1 MKYAFSSRTVLLLIV
16 PVLLLCFK
24 LCIKEIHYSSDPE
37 YAYLMNSMDL
47 WNGHL
52 PRYSDHP
59 GVPLTLVA
67 AAALPLIYILSPH
80 QESMH
85 EAVLLHPLYYELAL
99 KRLLF
104 TLILLTS
111 FIAGFIASKIS
122 NSLSLSI
129 LIQASPFFFPFS
141 LYISTNS
148 FMPDGLLILVYYLLS
163 IVLLSVVMNEKK
175 LMDEKFQLRM
185 GMIGGLGLSVKL
197 TFLPLLFIPALV
209 IGMNTRK
216 ILKYVVYLILGFLL
230 FTLPVFKSYPQMFKW
245 FSGLFIHSGTYGQ
258 GAANVIDFDQYFQN
272 LKFILFEFKFFTIA
286 LIFSTLSLP
295 FIYLKSKKDLHILK
309 LFRWV
314 WILYITQWLSIFIVA
329 KPFQHKEYYLI
340 TTYFIISI
348 HLVLTLACLF
358 YKTNEKIRLT
368 LAILLIFGS
377 IYPNWYYYD
386 DIAKSIQATR
396 NEQDELE
403 YFIQNKTKENSL
415 FVTLNAFSFSKMQGL
430 LFGNCFSSSH
440 KQKLKELYP
449 EAYFF
454 NVIPAKFSHWLEEI
468 PFEELS
474 SERPFYL
481 IDVRADDG
489 SIAYLKEAGYI
500 VELVFENRTK
510 AVYELTAAPE

>member
-1 MKYAFSSRTVLLLIV
+1 
-16 PVLLLCFK
+16 
-24 LCIKEIHYSSDPE
+24 
-37 YAYLMNSMDL
+37 MNGMDV

-52 PRYSDHP
+52 PRYADHP

-67 AAALPLIYILSPH
+67 AAALPVIYILSPH

-104 TLILLTS
+104 TLILLAS
-111 FIAGFIASKIS
+111 FLAGFMVLKIS

-163 IVLLSVVMNEKK
+163 IVLLPVIINENK
-175 LMDEKFQLRM
+175 LNEEKFPLWV
-185 GMIGGLGLSVKL
+185 GLIGGLGLSIKL
-197 TFLPLLFIPALV
+197 TFLPLLFIPAM
-209 IGMNTRK
+209 IMSNNIRK
-216 ILKYVVYLILGFLL
+216 IRKYVVFTILGFLL
-230 FTLPVFKSYPQMFKW
+230 FTLPVFKSYPHMFKW

-258 GAANVIDFDQYFQN
+258 GAANVINFAQYFQN
-272 LKFILFEFKFFTIA
+272 LKFILFEFKIFTLA

-295 FIYLKSKKDLHILK
+295 FIYLRSKKDLHIRK

-314 WILYITQWLSIFIVA
+314 WILYLTQWLSIFIVA

-348 HLVLTLACLF
+348 QLVFTLACLL
-358 YKTNEKIRLT
+358 YKTNETSMICLTQTRIKIHHASSIRSIKNKLFSDEKIKLT
-368 LAILLIFGS
+368 FALLLIFGS
-377 IYPNWYYYD
+377 IYPNWNYYD

-396 NEQDELE
+396 NEQGELE
-403 YFIQNKTKENSL
+403 YFIQNKTKENAL

-430 LFGNCFSSSH
+430 MFGNCFSSSH

-454 NVIPAKFSHWLEEI
+454 NVVPAKFSHWLDEV
-468 PFEELS
+468 PFDNKS
-474 SERPFYL
+474 SERPVYL

-489 SIAYLKEAGYI
+489 SIAYLKEAGYEA
-500 VELVFENRTK
+500 ELVFENRTK
-510 AVYELTAAPE
+510 AVYELTTVEQK